1 MTFNLMSDF
10 DNEALEMELKTNYQ
24 ILENEKKQNKEL
36 KIELD
41 KLDESIKKYEN
52 II

>member
-1 MTFNLMSDF
+1 MSDF